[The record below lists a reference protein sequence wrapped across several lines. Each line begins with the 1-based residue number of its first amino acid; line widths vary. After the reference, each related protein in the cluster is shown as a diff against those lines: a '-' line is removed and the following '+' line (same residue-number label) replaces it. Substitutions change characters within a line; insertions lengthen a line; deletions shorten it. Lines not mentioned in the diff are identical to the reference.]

1 METRYYLGYRYPRT
15 RRGRVCALPVGLG
28 RPDPPPYQ
36 FARPDARPEPWRI
49 VRARRSCRMCDLC
62 RACLLPL
69 LRSLGHGLCT
79 RPLRR
84 TARHP
89 IGDRAGTSGR
99 DLAEPFSSIALRGR
113 SYNVSLPTATQVS
126 RPETRCYLGYR
137 YSCTRRGRQ
146 GASCAFLLLA
156 LDDQARRH
164 TNSHGQTHGRGRGG
178 SCALVEA
185 AGCTCAAR
193 TCSRCS
199 GVFDTVCE
207 PVRSEELHAIP

>member
-28 RPDPPPYQ
+28 RPDPPYQ

-99 DLAEPFSSIALRGR
+99 DPAEPFSSIAVLPRSSKRVAVSKCPPSHEMKRGVWTSSFTQSIGTPASR
-113 SYNVSLPTATQVS
+113 YNVHSATSPSAASSNPASLTS
-126 RPETRCYLGYR
+126 RP
-137 YSCTRRGRQ
+137 
-146 GASCAFLLLA
+146 AS
-156 LDDQARRH
+156 R
-164 TNSHGQTHGRGRGG
+164 S
-178 SCALVEA
+178 
-185 AGCTCAAR
+185 AR
-193 TCSRCS
+193 TLRPRLS
-199 GVFDTVCE
+199 V
-207 PVRSEELHAIP
+207 VRSLSLSPHHCR

>member
-99 DLAEPFSSIALRGR
+99 DPAEPFSSIALLPR
-113 SYNVSLPTATQVS
+113 SSKSLAVSTHPFQQE
-126 RPETRCYLGYR
+126 R
-137 YSCTRRGRQ
+137 RRGVQ
-146 GASCAFLLLA
+146 PSSFFSSIALLPRSSKSLA
-156 LDDQARRH
+156 VSKCPLQQERR
-164 TNSHGQTHGRGRGG
+164 RGVQP
-178 SCALVEA
+178 S
-185 AGCTCAAR
+185 
-193 TCSRCS
+193 
-199 GVFDTVCE
+199 
-207 PVRSEELHAIP
+207 

>member
-99 DLAEPFSSIALRGR
+99 DPAEPFSSSAVLPLSSKRVASSECPWQHEVERGVWPPLHCSSSAVLPLSSKSVAISKCPFWHEAKRGVSPSRLFSSIA
-113 SYNVSLPTATQVS
+113 V
-126 RPETRCYLGYR
+126 
-137 YSCTRRGRQ
+137 
-146 GASCAFLLLA
+146 
-156 LDDQARRH
+156 LDR
-164 TNSHGQTHGRGRGG
+164 
-178 SCALVEA
+178 
-185 AGCTCAAR
+185 
-193 TCSRCS
+193 
-199 GVFDTVCE
+199 F
-207 PVRSEELHAIP
+207 

>member
-99 DLAEPFSSIALRGR
+99 DPAEPFLSIAVLPRSSKRFVSFTCPPTHVRWRGVQPQAFAQSSGTPASR
-113 SYNVSLPTATQVS
+113 YNVDSATSPCTEKKIQV
-126 RPETRCYLGYR
+126 RR
-137 YSCTRRGRQ
+137 YTFQ
-146 GASCAFLLLA
+146 GDFAPHVTLY
-156 LDDQARRH
+156 
-164 TNSHGQTHGRGRGG
+164 
-178 SCALVEA
+178 
-185 AGCTCAAR
+185 
-193 TCSRCS
+193 
-199 GVFDTVCE
+199 
-207 PVRSEELHAIP
+207 

>member
-99 DLAEPFSSIALRGR
+99 DPAEPHQSQCCLGR
-113 SYNVSLPTATQVS
+113 AGVS
-126 RPETRCYLGYR
+126 RSPNTRSRTRGEEVSSQYNSSHQSQRLGR
-137 YSCTRRGRQ
+137 AGVSRSPIARPSTRGEEV
-146 GASCAFLLLA
+146 S
-156 LDDQARRH
+156 RH
-164 TNSHGQTHGRGRGG
+164 HHPSHQ
-178 SCALVEA
+178 SQC
-185 AGCTCAAR
+185 
-193 TCSRCS
+193 
-199 GVFDTVCE
+199 
-207 PVRSEELHAIP
+207 